1 MVYKMSKWISYH
13 PKTIIIVCLALLVP
27 AIIGYIC
34 TGINYD
40 ILSYLPK
47 DLESVQGEELLDT
60 AFNNASS
67 SFIVVNNASQKDLE
81 KMKNKIEKI
90 DGVYSVT
97 CINTLAD
104 PSIPTEILPDVLT
117 DIFYSED
124 KESSLM
130 MVQYTNSGSSEETM
144 NAIKTIRSVMNK
156 QCFLSGVSAIGVDTK
171 DLVDKEAPVYIAVA
185 IALALVVL
193 IFTMNSFILP
203 FVLLTALGV
212 AVIYNMGTNIIFGQI
227 SYITQAIAA
236 ILQLGVTMDYSVFL
250 MDRYEEECK
259 KHPGDNKLAMSFAIE
274 STFTSLAGS
283 SLTTVFGF
291 LALCFMQFTLG
302 LDIGLVMAKGVL
314 FGVVTV
320 VTFLPALILMLD
332 KAIKKTHKKSII
344 PPFQGISNF
353 TVKHR
358 KVLAIIFLILFI
370 PAYLV
375 QSNLNVYYNMDK
387 ALPQDL
393 DSISSLSVLKERFN
407 MATTHFIICDAN
419 MSSSAMTQMTNEV
432 EEVDGVVKVLSLS
445 SFVGPSIPLSI
456 LPDEVKDICVA
467 KKDDGKEIQLI
478 MINSEYSGATDEENA
493 QIDNLYKIVK
503 KYDKDAYLTGEGV
516 LEKDLIDVTNR
527 DFIVTNIISIA
538 AIFILIM
545 ICLKSFSLP
554 VILVMGIE
562 LAILLNKAI
571 SVILG
576 AEVPFI
582 GPTVIG
588 CVQLG
593 ATVDYAILL
602 ATRFKEELSNGQ
614 KKEDA
619 MRVAANSA
627 SRSIFQ
633 SAIVFFAA
641 TFGVYLLCNISIVKS
656 ICGMLA
662 RGSIISAIVI
672 IVFVAPTLVCC
683 ESFINKTSIK
693 WREPTLKRA
702 TANGAEEPQDEK
714 TEKAKE
720 QAPDDF
726 VPQLSIKDGTME
738 KDGNP
743 YHPSTPPMKKHDD
756 KEKRI

>member
-13 PKTIIIVCLALLVP
+13 PKTIIIVCLLLLIP
-27 AIIGYIC
+27 AAIGYIC

-40 ILSYLPK
+40 ILSYLPE
-47 DLESVQGEELLDT
+47 DLESVQGEKLLDT

-81 KMKNKIEKI
+81 DMKNKIEKI
-90 DGVYSVT
+90 EGVYSVT

-104 PSIPTEILPDVLT
+104 PSIPTEILPDILT

-130 MVQYTNSGSSEETM
+130 MVQYSNSGSSEETM
-144 NAIKTIRSVMNK
+144 NAIKSIRSVMNK
-156 QCFLSGVSAIGVDTK
+156 ECFLSGMSAISTDTK
-171 DLVDKEAPVYIAVA
+171 DLVDQEAPIYIAVA

-203 FVLLTALGV
+203 FILLTALGV
-212 AVIYNMGTNIIFGQI
+212 AVIYNMGTNVIFGEI

-250 MDRYEEECK
+250 MDRYEEECQ

-314 FGVVTV
+314 FGVATV

-332 KAIKKTHKKSII
+332 KYIKKTRKKSIV
-344 PPFQGISNF
+344 PPFKGLSNF

-370 PAYLV
+370 PAYLI
-375 QSNLNVYYNMDK
+375 QSNLNVYYDMTK

-407 MATTHFIICDAN
+407 MATTHFVICDAN
-419 MSSSAMTQMTNEV
+419 MSSSDMTQMTNEI
-432 EEVDGVVKVLSLS
+432 EDVDGITNVLSLS

-456 LPDEVKDICVA
+456 LPDEIKDICVA
-467 KKDDGKEIQLI
+467 KKEDGKEVQLM
-478 MINSEYSGATDEENA
+478 MINSEYNAATDEANA
-493 QIDNLYKIVK
+493 QVNTLYDIVK
-503 KYDKDAYLTGEGV
+503 KYDKEAYLTGEGV

-527 DFIVTNIISIA
+527 DFVVTNIISIA

-545 ICLKSFSLP
+545 IFLKSFSLP

-562 LAILLNKAI
+562 LAILINKAF
-571 SVILG
+571 SVVLG
-576 AEVPFI
+576 AEVSFI
-582 GPTVIG
+582 APTVIG

-602 ATRFKEELSNGQ
+602 ATRFKEELSHGQ
-614 KKEDA
+614 SKEDA

-633 SAIVFFAA
+633 SAAVFFAA
-641 TFGVYLLCNISIVKS
+641 TFGVYLICNISIVKG

-662 RGSIISAIVI
+662 RGSIISAIII

-693 WREPTLKRA
+693 WREPSLKAA
-702 TANGAEEPQDEK
+702 TPEGENLPAP
-714 TEKAKE
+714 EKAAKE
-720 QAPDDF
+720 AEDDSF
-726 VPQLSIKDGTME
+726 VPQLTIKDGSME
-738 KDGNP
+738 KEGNP

>member
-13 PKTIIIVCLALLVP
+13 PKTIIIVCLLLLIP
-27 AIIGYIC
+27 SAIGYIC

-40 ILSYLPK
+40 ILSYLPE
-47 DLESVQGEELLDT
+47 DLESVQGEELLDS

-81 KMKNKIEKI
+81 DMKNKIEKI
-90 DGVYSVT
+90 EGVYSVT

-104 PSIPTEILPDVLT
+104 PSIPTEILPDILT

-130 MVQYTNSGSSEETM
+130 MVQYENSSSSQITM
-144 NAIKTIRSVMNK
+144 DAIKTIRSTMNK
-156 QCFLSGVSAIGVDTK
+156 ECFLSGLSAIGVDTK
-171 DLVDKEAPVYIAVA
+171 TLVDSEAPIYIAVA

-193 IFTMNSFILP
+193 MFTMNSFILP

-212 AVIYNMGTNIIFGQI
+212 AVIYNMGTNVIFGEI

-250 MDRYEEECK
+250 MDRYEEECQ

-274 STFTSLAGS
+274 SAFTSLAGS

-314 FGVVTV
+314 FGVATV

-332 KAIKKTHKKSII
+332 KLIKKTHKKSII
-344 PPFQGISNF
+344 PPFKGLSNF

-370 PAYLV
+370 PAYLI
-375 QSNLNVYYNMDK
+375 QSNLNVYYDMTK

-393 DSISSLSVLKERFN
+393 DSISSLSVLKDRFN
-407 MATTHFIICDAN
+407 MATTHFVICDAN
-419 MSSSAMTQMTNEV
+419 MPSSSMTQMTNDI
-432 EEVDGVVKVLSLS
+432 EEVDGITKVLSLS

-467 KKDDGKEIQLI
+467 KKEDGKEVQLM
-478 MINSEYSGATDEENA
+478 MINSEYGGATDEANA
-493 QIDNLYKIVK
+493 QIDKLYDIVK

-527 DFIVTNIISIA
+527 DFVVTNIISIA

-545 ICLKSFSLP
+545 IFLKSFSLP

-562 LAILLNKAI
+562 LAILINKAF

-576 AEVPFI
+576 SDVSFI
-582 GPTVIG
+582 DPTVIG

-602 ATRFKEELSNGQ
+602 ATRFKEEISHGQ
-614 KKEDA
+614 SKEDA

-633 SAIVFFAA
+633 SAAVFFAA
-641 TFGVYLLCNISIVKS
+641 TFGVYLLCNITIVKN

-662 RGSIISAIVI
+662 RGSIISAIII

-693 WREPTLKRA
+693 WREPSLKAA
-702 TANGAEEPQDEK
+702 THEGENLPAP
-714 TEKAKE
+714 EKAAKE
-720 QAPDDF
+720 AEDDSF
-726 VPQLSIKDGTME
+726 VPQLTIKDGSME
-738 KDGNP
+738 KEGNP
-743 YHPSTPPMKKHDD
+743 YHPTTPPMKKHDD